1 MKAFDREALEHLAF
15 NIRRDIVATIAT
27 NGEGHV
33 GGALSATDIVAVLY
47 GAIMNY
53 DPQAPPA
60 PRQADPQRR
69 PQVPDAVRRYGG
81 AWRHRQGGAQD
92 L

>member
-1 MKAFDREALEHLAF
+1 MKAFDREALGHLAF

-33 GGALSATDIVAVLY
+33 GGACLPRTSSPCST
-47 GAIMNY
+47 
-53 DPQAPPA
+53 AP
-60 PRQADPQRR
+60 
-69 PQVPDAVRRYGG
+69 
-81 AWRHRQGGAQD
+81 